1 MAESEQ
7 TATAD
12 TGKSGY
18 PSPVYSWY
26 VVVVLTVAYM
36 FSFLDRQILALLIE
50 PIRQDLE
57 ITDFQISLLLG
68 LAFGIFYTALG
79 IPIGRLADRRSRR
92 GIIAVGVTIWC
103 LMTAAC
109 GLARNFSQLFLARIG
124 VGVGEATLNP
134 SAYSL
139 ISDYFPRQR
148 RGRAISFYN
157 MGVSLGAGVAMV
169 VGGQIIAFAFDT
181 PRVTL
186 PIVGELYAWQ
196 LVFLLVGLPGLL
208 IAALMIT
215 VREPERRDK
224 LQIATDGG

>member
-92 GIIAVGVTIWC
+92 GIIAVGITIWC
-103 LMTAAC
+103 LADRCRFAGT
-109 GLARNFSQLFLARIG
+109 
-124 VGVGEATLNP
+124 
-134 SAYSL
+134 SAHH
-139 ISDYFPRQR
+139 
-148 RGRAISFYN
+148 RGY
-157 MGVSLGAGVAMV
+157 
-169 VGGQIIAFAFDT
+169 AFQCAD
-181 PRVTL
+181 
-186 PIVGELYAWQ
+186 
-196 LVFLLVGLPGLL
+196 
-208 IAALMIT
+208 
-215 VREPERRDK
+215 
-224 LQIATDGG
+224 

>member
-148 RGRAISFYN
+148 RG
-157 MGVSLGAGVAMV
+157 
-169 VGGQIIAFAFDT
+169 
-181 PRVTL
+181 
-186 PIVGELYAWQ
+186 
-196 LVFLLVGLPGLL
+196 
-208 IAALMIT
+208 
-215 VREPERRDK
+215 
-224 LQIATDGG
+224 